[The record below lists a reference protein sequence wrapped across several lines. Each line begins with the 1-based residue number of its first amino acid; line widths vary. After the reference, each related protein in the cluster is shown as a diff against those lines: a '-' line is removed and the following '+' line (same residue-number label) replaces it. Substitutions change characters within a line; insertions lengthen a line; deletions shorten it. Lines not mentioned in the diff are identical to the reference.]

1 MSNKFGPFAIGA
13 RETARREWRSR
24 VDAAARAWAR
34 TPMCRDYAQTTTTVR
49 EVSSRPVRRRRALL
63 DGFMVSPADAPDNL
77 RAALSA
83 PRPWR
88 SAEVPPAR
96 VRYSRAHRRACWK
109 CDLVKADMNIAAW
122 VRRHSYL
129 PLPRYTS
136 EAMTLLR
143 RDPHGARS

>member
-96 VRYSRAHRRACWK
+96 RRYSRSHRRGCWM
-109 CDLVKADMNIAAW
+109 CVDAERMDRLQ
-122 VRRHSYL
+122 RHPSMAGLFTYFIL
-129 PLPRYTS
+129 
-136 EAMTLLR
+136 
-143 RDPHGARS
+143 DPHGARS